1 MIWFRDW
8 QTHPESAE
16 RNRERQR
23 RRDRQRCVT
32 DLVKNNVAL
41 DLKRAAAEVWLV
53 GAETANLVKNNVAF
67 SEVLVFQRVASTV
80 PTGNG
85 EVFEMMEI
93 THVPNSVSM
102 CILPTVISV
111 FRSAFRSRAAVELE
125 NFALR
130 HQLNVLK
137 RSVKHR
143 PRLTSADRLLWVVL
157 SRLWADWRSA
167 LTIVQPETVIAWH
180 RKAFRLFGSW

>member
-1 MIWFRDW
+1 
-8 QTHPESAE
+8 
-16 RNRERQR
+16 
-23 RRDRQRCVT
+23 
-32 DLVKNNVAL
+32 
-41 DLKRAAAEVWLV
+41 
-53 GAETANLVKNNVAF
+53 
-67 SEVLVFQRVASTV
+67 
-80 PTGNG
+80 
-85 EVFEMMEI
+85 
-93 THVPNSVSM
+93 M

-143 PRLTSADRLLWVVL
+143 PSLTSADRLLWVVL

-180 RKAFRLFGSW
+180 RKAFRLFWSWKVRNSQPGRPAVSREVRDLIRRMSRENPLWGATSMASCLNWVSRSARPAWPSTWSAAANRRRRPGAPS

>member
-1 MIWFRDW
+1 
-8 QTHPESAE
+8 
-16 RNRERQR
+16 
-23 RRDRQRCVT
+23 
-32 DLVKNNVAL
+32 
-41 DLKRAAAEVWLV
+41 
-53 GAETANLVKNNVAF
+53 
-67 SEVLVFQRVASTV
+67 
-80 PTGNG
+80 
-85 EVFEMMEI
+85 
-93 THVPNSVSM
+93 M
-102 CILPTVISV
+102 CILLTVISV

-125 NFALR
+125 NSALR

-180 RKAFRLFGSW
+180 RKAFRLFWTWKVRNGQSGRPAVSREVRDLIRRMSRENPLCRVRKSLEEEELMTS

>member
-1 MIWFRDW
+1 MFLVAPKAGRREPCRDKRGW
-8 QTHPESAE
+8 A
-16 RNRERQR
+16 
-23 RRDRQRCVT
+23 V
-32 DLVKNNVAL
+32 VA
-41 DLKRAAAEVWLV
+41 
-53 GAETANLVKNNVAF
+53 
-67 SEVLVFQRVASTV
+67 
-80 PTGNG
+80 TGNG

-143 PRLTSADRLLWVVL
+143 PSLTSADRLLWVVL

-180 RKAFRLFGSW
+180 RKAFRLFWSWKVRNSQPGRPASPTRSAI